1 MSQAILFVVTGP
13 SGSGKGTIMRSIIAA
28 HKDLVKMATY
38 TTRKPR
44 PNEEGGFDYNF
55 VTPEVFRAKIEQ
67 GEIAEYEQVYHDHY
81 YGSPRFD
88 ANTGPDRLMELDFN
102 GMYKY
107 KKTTTRLVSIFIAPP
122 SLDVIVERIMRRS
135 REANLERRIGNAYEQ
150 LEQAANYDYIII
162 NDSVEAACAEAI
174 AIVRAERVKR
184 DHARRA
190 DLVRAMCAEKCAPR
204 R

>member
-1 MSQAILFVVTGP
+1 MSQSILFVVTGP
-13 SGSGKGTIMRSIIAA
+13 SGSGKGTIMRSIVATY
-28 HKDLVKMATY
+28 KDLVKMATY

-44 PNEEGGFDYNF
+44 PNEECGFDYNF
-55 VTPEVFRAKIEQ
+55 VTPEVFRAKIAQ

-81 YGSPRFD
+81 YGSPQFD

-122 SLDVIVERIMRRS
+122 SLEVIVERIMRRS

-150 LEQAANYDYIII
+150 LGQADNYDYIII
-162 NDSVEAACAEAI
+162 NDKVEAACAEAI

-184 DHARRA
+184 DHAQRA
-190 DLVRAMCAEKCAPR
+190 SLIRAMCAEKSAPKS
-204 R
+204 